1 MWDSHLILSYGLVGV
16 PVNLEETMATIPSN
30 FNRYQPSSQ
39 GRGIKTISPRP
50 AAGRQSSV
58 SSAAILRSLAKEP
71 EDAGLTGGTRS
82 LDRRLLALNFGVSA
96 NKIEAVKRRVGLRPA
111 AA

>member
-1 MWDSHLILSYGLVGV
+1 
-16 PVNLEETMATIPSN
+16 MATIPSS
-30 FNRYQPSSQ
+30 FNRFQPSSQ
-39 GRGIKTISPRP
+39 GHGIRTISPRT
-50 AAGRQSSV
+50 AAGRQSFISA
-58 SSAAILRSLAKEP
+58 AAILRSLAKEP

-96 NKIEAVKRRVGLRPA
+96 SKIEAVKQRVGLRPA

>member
-1 MWDSHLILSYGLVGV
+1 
-16 PVNLEETMATIPSN
+16 MATIPSS
-30 FNRYQPSSQ
+30 FNRYQPSSV
-39 GRGIKTISPRP
+39 RTISPRP

-58 SSAAILRSLAKEP
+58 SSAAILHSLAKEP

-96 NKIEAVKRRVGLRPA
+96 SKIESVKQRVGLRPA